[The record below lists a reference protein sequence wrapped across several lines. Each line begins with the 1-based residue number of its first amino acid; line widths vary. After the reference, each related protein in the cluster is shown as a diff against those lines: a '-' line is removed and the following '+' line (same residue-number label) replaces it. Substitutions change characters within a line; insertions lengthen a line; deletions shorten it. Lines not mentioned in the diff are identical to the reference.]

1 MLSAN
6 RQRVVAHR
14 KKGVARPGCRPLL
27 LLQPAMRICLLAGLL
42 GALTLLTSTASAQT
56 HDDCAMVPDQN
67 ASQSQQGLAAS
78 PTALRWM
85 PTTGSIRAL
94 VVFIK
99 ATPDNER
106 TCVNLANYFSG
117 QNPAP
122 PNTFVDYDTY
132 CATNTPGYQSNTEDP
147 ATEWPA
153 FNSSGA
159 GVLPAWASRFIDA
172 PGTAPQSYQRGSLSH
187 FFWEMSAGNLRYEG
201 IVYPELIEVN
211 YPNLRT
217 PANQRDAAVDAIAYI
232 NANPHGIDFNQF
244 DRYINGTDQYG
255 PDTNGDGEPD
265 GDGVFDQL
273 ILVARNGQGVACFGT
288 QGYACNYSV
297 NGGQDGFVN
306 EGLPAQFLGSKRVRS
321 SFRDGSGSYTNGFT
335 LGRAVSVAA
344 HEVGHTMLSFH
355 TCGNN
360 TAGEQGSDLT
370 SIMCGPRQR
379 SMNAPDRIKLGW
391 LTPTSISASALSQTS
406 FTLSAKPLDAQA
418 LWIHGPGGSAS
429 SPAAGD
435 VLVEARTFSSA
446 WDGVPELSD
455 GDFEDVAP
463 IPHEGLLVF
472 QYNPNAPT
480 SAWSGPDSFFSSMDN
495 TGVLARRD
503 VNGGTLEAAA
513 YFGTDPPHR
522 SFTSGDVFS
531 PLSRFRFAFWTG
543 SLDSRVA
550 LTNIVPS
557 TNAVSFSAWDYF
569 LTASA
574 DRAVST
580 NYTLANHAA
589 GTGFVDDRN
598 RARTDDFTFGGT
610 LRLGGTHGR
619 IFGGT
624 PSIILQPGSRL
635 VVASMGNVALWG
647 PNNYTF
653 PVTAGAG
660 ARVDVYGSLHAERAS
675 FSASNPTDG
684 WSGIFIGP
692 DPFGLAELSPG
703 PESELK
709 TVAVSGVRFV
719 PDPEVRYLYPP
730 GGAVMVQN
738 RVVRIRSGSSLS
750 GSVFSNGLYVTG
762 SQARVTVNGNSEIE
776 FNDGFGVLA
785 MAGGRVT
792 VTGGASVAGNLWGG
806 IQLNGYGTRATLD
819 GAAQVVDNA
828 GAGLVASN
836 QAHASVRSPGGST
849 NTSVSDNNGGPTALA
864 GGSVD
869 GGQCRPLGGATG
881 PNRFEDNY
889 LGFYDA
895 RAEGGS
901 TVAARDAYWG
911 PGRTALT
918 LVVDKSSTIDVFPL
932 APTPTS
938 TPSSSCYTVD
948 VRTTQPSSLTLETHG
963 AVRGGGA
970 PSLAVVALATEA
982 RQAAWAGDFETAF
995 DVLDQA
1001 AQAAVTE
1008 DDREAVFEA
1017 TAALLA
1023 DERPA
1028 TVVATLQTE
1037 AAGTGDARPWARR
1050 ALAVAY
1056 ASGGDPDGADAL
1068 AISLVTEDAGTAHAL
1083 FGHGLRVRLAVEAD
1097 SAEMAFARLA
1107 DLEAI
1112 VTPVD
1117 TAAVETFGAAL
1128 ALVVAAFPDA
1138 VDAGARTASAS
1149 AQAAMVSS
1157 ATVVGAALDGVAVWP
1172 NPAAGRVSVQVS
1184 LSTSAATARAT
1195 VYDVLGRQVAVL
1207 HDGPLTAGAH
1217 PLGFDAASLAPGL
1230 YVVRVAV
1237 TPETGAR
1244 WTETRRVTVT
1254 R

>member
-1 MLSAN
+1 
-6 RQRVVAHR
+6 
-14 KKGVARPGCRPLL
+14 
-27 LLQPAMRICLLAGLL
+27 MRMRLLAGLL
-42 GALTLLTSTASAQT
+42 GALMLLIPAASAQT
-56 HDDCAMVPDQN
+56 HDTCAMQPDPNVQQLSNVPIPIT
-67 ASQSQQGLAAS
+67 AQQ
-78 PTALRWM
+78 WM

-94 VVFIK
+94 VVFVK
-99 ATPDNER
+99 AAPDDER

-172 PGTAPQSYQRGSLSH
+172 PGTSPASYQRGSLSQ
-187 FFWEMSAGNLRYEG
+187 FFWEMSRGQLRYEG
-201 IVYPELIEVN
+201 IVYPEIIEVN
-211 YPNLRT
+211 YPNLQGGPT
-217 PANQRDAAVDAIAYI
+217 FSNTHQRNAAVDVIAHL

-244 DRYINGTDQYG
+244 DRYVNGTNQYG

-265 GDGVFDQL
+265 GDGIFDQL

-288 QGYACNYSV
+288 DGYYCNMA
-297 NGGQDGFVN
+297 GGDGFMTAGV
-306 EGLPAQFLGSKRVRS
+306 GPQYLGTKRVLS
-321 SFRDGSGSYTNGFT
+321 SVRNGSGSYANGFT
-335 LGRAVSVAA
+335 LGRAVAVAA
-344 HEVGHTMLSFH
+344 HEIGHTMLSHH
-355 TCGNN
+355 TCD
-360 TAGEQGSDLT
+360 TDHT

-391 LTPTSISASALSQTS
+391 ITPSSVFATDLAPSN
-406 FTLSAKPLDAQA
+406 FTLSADPMVGQA
-418 LWIHGPGGSAS
+418 LWIHGPSGSPSA
-429 SPAAGD
+429 PAQGD
-435 VLVEARTFSSA
+435 ILIEARTFASA
-446 WDGVPELSD
+446 WDGIPELSD

-463 IPHEGLLVF
+463 LPHEGLLIH
-472 QYNPNAPT
+472 QRGPSQASLT
-480 SAWSGPDSFFSSMDN
+480 SQFSSMDN
-495 TGVLARRD
+495 TGVLVRFQ
-503 VNGGTLEAAA
+503 VNGGVLERAA
-513 YFGTDPPHR
+513 YLGIDPPHIG
-522 SFTSGDVFS
+522 FAAGDVFS
-531 PLSRFRFAFWTG
+531 PLSRFRFNFYTG
-543 SLDSRVA
+543 PLDQRVA
-550 LTNIVPS
+550 VSDIAPT
-557 TNAVSFSAWDYF
+557 TNAVSFRAWDHF
-569 LTASA
+569 LTALA
-574 DRAVST
+574 DRTVTT
-580 NYTLANHAA
+580 NYTLANHAS
-589 GTGFVDDRN
+589 GSGFTDDRN

-619 IFGGT
+619 IFAGT
-624 PSIILQPGSRL
+624 PSIILQPASRL

-675 FSASNPTDG
+675 FSATNPTDG
-684 WSGIFIGP
+684 WSGISIGP

-703 PESELK
+703 PESDLK

-738 RVVRIRSGSSLS
+738 RTVRIGVGSSLS

-762 SQARVTVNGNSEIE
+762 SEARVTVSGQSILENNA
-776 FNDGFGVLA
+776 GFGVLA
-785 MAGGRVT
+785 TAGSRVSLLGET
-792 VTGGASVAGNLWGG
+792 ELRLNDLGGVRLD
-806 IQLNGYGTRATLD
+806 GYGTRATLD
-819 GAAQVVDNA
+819 GATQVVDNE
-828 GAGLVASN
+828 GPGLAASN
-836 QAHASVRSPGGST
+836 QAHATVRSPGGTS
-849 NTSVSDNNGGPTALA
+849 NTSVSDNDGGPTALA
-864 GGSVD
+864 GGSID

-938 TPSSSCYTVD
+938 TPSSGCFAVD
-948 VRTTQPSSLTLETHG
+948 VRTAQPSSLAQATSG
-963 AVRGGGA
+963 AARGGT

-982 RQAAWAGDFETAF
+982 RQAAWVGDFETAF

-1028 TVVATLQTE
+1028 TVVAALQTE

-1056 ASGGDPDGADAL
+1056 ASGGDRDGADAL
-1068 AISLVTEDAGTAHAL
+1068 ASALVTEDAGTAHAL
-1083 FGHGLRVRLAVEAD
+1083 FGHALRVRLAVEAD

-1107 DLEAI
+1107 DLEAV

-1149 AQAAMVSS
+1149 AQAAMMSS
-1157 ATVVGAALDGVAVWP
+1157 ATVGGAALDGVTVWP

-1195 VYDVLGRQVAVL
+1195 VYDVLGRQVTVL
-1207 HDGPLTAGAH
+1207 HDGPLAAGAH

-1230 YVVRVAV
+1230 YVVRVVV
-1237 TPETGAR
+1237 TPEAGAR
-1244 WTETRRVTVT
+1244 WAETHRVTIT